1 MVISP
6 IYLWRNGDIELFRNV
21 STLTQPGGD
30 GTLIWIKIACP
41 RAGTSAAAPFPSS
54 LELTDW
60 IILHKSFR
68 FQNSLAHWSW
78 SFFHS
83 CSFFLVF
90 IEYLLC
96 ARSDVEAE
104 TPILRPPD
112 AKSWLIWK
120 DPNAGK
126 DWGQEEKGTTEDEM
140 VGWHYWLNG
149 HGFGVGQGGLACCSS
164 WGHKESDTTEQLNWT
179 ELMCQAFPFSSYG
192 KEFACR
198 WRRPGLI
205 LGLGRFPWRRKWQ
218 PTPVFL
224 SGESHGQRSLVVYSP
239 WGH

>member
-149 HGFGVGQGGLACCSS
+149 HGFGWTPGAGDGQRGLVCCSP
-164 WGHKESDTTEQLNWT
+164 WGQKESDTTEGLNW
-179 ELMCQAFPFSSYG
+179 MNM
-192 KEFACR
+192 
-198 WRRPGLI
+198 
-205 LGLGRFPWRRKWQ
+205 WQ
-218 PTPVFL
+218 
-224 SGESHGQRSLVVYSP
+224 S
-239 WGH
+239 

>member
-126 DWGQEEKGTTEDEM
+126 DWGQEKEGTTEDEM
-140 VGWHYWLNG
+140 VGGITELMDMSLSKLRELVMDREAWCAAV
-149 HGFGVGQGGLACCSS
+149 HGVTNSQTRR
-164 WGHKESDTTEQLNWT
+164 SDWT
-179 ELMCQAFPFSSYG
+179 ELNSGQATNAF
-192 KEFACR
+192 
-198 WRRPGLI
+198 WGL
-205 LGLGRFPWRRKWQ
+205 
-218 PTPVFL
+218 V
-224 SGESHGQRSLVVYSP
+224 SLTVKLN
-239 WGH
+239 

>member
-126 DWGQEEKGTTEDEM
+126 DWGQEKGKTEDEM
-140 VGWHYWLNG
+140 VGWHHRLNG
-149 HGFGVGQGGLACCSS
+149 HGLVNSWSWWWTGRPGVLQFMVSQRV
-164 WGHKESDTTEQLNWT
+164 GHDWATELNWT
-179 ELMCQAFPFSSYG
+179 ESAALNIPANLENSAMAIC
-192 KEFACR
+192 
-198 WRRPGLI
+198 
-205 LGLGRFPWRRKWQ
+205 
-218 PTPVFL
+218 
-224 SGESHGQRSLVVYSP
+224 
-239 WGH
+239 